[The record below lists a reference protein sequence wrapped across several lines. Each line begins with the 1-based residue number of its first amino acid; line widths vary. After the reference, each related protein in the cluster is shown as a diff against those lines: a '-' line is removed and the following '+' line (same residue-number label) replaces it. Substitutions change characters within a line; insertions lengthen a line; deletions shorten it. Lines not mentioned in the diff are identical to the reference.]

1 MRPSHLIVIA
11 IVLIL
16 LFGASKL
23 PELARSLGK
32 SAKILK
38 SELSDLTDDDQKAVE
53 GNKTDGSQTDGS
65 QAEKSDEDS
74 K

>member
-1 MRPSHLIVIA
+1 MRPSHLIIIA

-53 GNKTDGSQTDGS
+53 DKKTEGS

>member
-1 MRPSHLIVIA
+1 MRPSHLIIIA

-53 GNKTDGSQTDGS
+53 GKKTEGA

>member
-1 MRPSHLIVIA
+1 MRPSHLIIIA
-11 IVLIL
+11 IVIIL

-38 SELSDLTDDDQKAVE
+38 SELSDLAEDDKAV
-53 GNKTDGSQTDGS
+53 TDG
-65 QAEKSDEDS
+65 KDETKPSED
-74 K
+74 KE

>member
-1 MRPSHLIVIA
+1 MRPSHLIIIA

-53 GNKTDGSQTDGS
+53 GKKTEGS

>member
-1 MRPSHLIVIA
+1 MRPSHLIIIA

-53 GNKTDGSQTDGS
+53 GKKTEGS
-65 QAEKSDEDS
+65 QAGESDEDS